1 MHVQNQA
8 AWPTGNRAKFS
19 HGPRDN
25 RDAGFNFD
33 PQVIAVARRC
43 FCIASIVS
51 TTYVGTSWLSLLKFL
66 QFYPDASRQ
75 DINRAT
81 PYQPCFATRLGG
93 VSGGKVTQEW
103 RVSSHTAIFGAG
115 KLGSAKL
122 PIATVTYPGKPS
134 FSQKTVEPQVGQKWK
149 VIALPLSAVRIHC
162 VDLPAKVTWSR
173 RKRA

>member
-33 PQVIAVARRC
+33 PQVIAVAKEMFLHRLNC
-43 FCIASIVS
+43 FNYICWHV
-51 TTYVGTSWLSLLKFL
+51 WLSLLKFL
-66 QFYPDASRQ
+66 QLYPDASRQ

-93 VSGGKVTQEW
+93 VSGGKGNP
-103 RVSSHTAIFGAG
+103 RVAC
-115 KLGSAKL
+115 LL
-122 PIATVTYPGKPS
+122 PYSDIRGRKTRISKIADSNGDESRKAFV
-134 FSQKTVEPQVGQKWK
+134 
-149 VIALPLSAVRIHC
+149 LPE
-162 VDLPAKVTWSR
+162 DG
-173 RKRA
+173 